1 MNAEKCTL
9 YALQII
15 KADREKLLLSLPFF
29 ARALYALEPVPCT
42 GLPCSGT
49 NGERYFFDSR
59 QLVEYFLSEE
69 NDTSLMYLHSVLH
82 CMYLHIF
89 FAQEHEDKLLWD
101 LAADISI
108 FDICHSIGLTADEE
122 ARLEL
127 ERFRDKGVALS
138 AQSLY
143 RHIKKSLSNGLM
155 SIAEIERLNE
165 IFKVDSH
172 AFWLAEANL
181 PEENAS
187 VAGEEQEEDGQ
198 SGTSGAPTDVDA
210 DSHNISSLSHPQAQ
224 SFRGKSKLP
233 NRQELLDKW
242 KDISDSAEMGLQL
255 DIRAKQRGE
264 KAGHL
269 LETLGNIRRD
279 ELDYS
284 RFLRKFAVLEERLVI
299 DMDAFDYN
307 YYHYGLELYGDMP
320 LIEPLEYKEEYA
332 IRDFVIAIDT
342 SGSCEL
348 KLIRKFLEKTY
359 SILTETAVFHRQIN
373 VHIIQCDADI
383 QEDVEVHNERD
394 LADYIEGLTVRG
406 RGGTDFRPV
415 FERIAEIR
423 NQGGLAHIRG
433 LIYFTDGYG
442 VFPQMPTDYKTA
454 FAFAE
459 ADREVAVPPWAMKV
473 YIEEEGLA

>member
-127 ERFRDKGVALS
+127 ERFRDKRVALS

-172 AFWLAEANL
+172 AFWRAEANL
-181 PEENAS
+181 PDENAPI
-187 VAGEEQEEDGQ
+187 VGGEQEEDGQ

-224 SFRGKSKLP
+224 SFRGKSNLP

-255 DIRAKQRGE
+255 DMRAKQRG
-264 KAGHL
+264 
-269 LETLGNIRRD
+269 
-279 ELDYS
+279 
-284 RFLRKFAVLEERLVI
+284 
-299 DMDAFDYN
+299 
-307 YYHYGLELYGDMP
+307 
-320 LIEPLEYKEEYA
+320 
-332 IRDFVIAIDT
+332 
-342 SGSCEL
+342 
-348 KLIRKFLEKTY
+348 
-359 SILTETAVFHRQIN
+359 
-373 VHIIQCDADI
+373 
-383 QEDVEVHNERD
+383 
-394 LADYIEGLTVRG
+394 
-406 RGGTDFRPV
+406 
-415 FERIAEIR
+415 
-423 NQGGLAHIRG
+423 
-433 LIYFTDGYG
+433 
-442 VFPQMPTDYKTA
+442 
-454 FAFAE
+454 
-459 ADREVAVPPWAMKV
+459 
-473 YIEEEGLA
+473 